1 MRNKIIIYKD
11 LLLNI
16 DKEFFNKT
24 NIYIKVL
31 SSLNKTI

>member
-16 DKEFFNKT
+16 DKEFFNNT
-24 NIYIKVL
+24 NVYIKIY
-31 SSLNKTI
+31 SSLNNKI